1 MSHARAGGAARISWR
16 YRVPRKVRR
25 QLEVDD
31 RTPMTKLYR
40 SVLDNVGGHR
50 EKIGDSTGKLDTIFL
65 A

>member
-1 MSHARAGGAARISWR
+1 M
-16 YRVPRKVRR
+16 PRKVRR